1 VTTTDFLF
9 RVIELARARPNH
21 IAVKDLERSLTY
33 GELID
38 EAAAVGA
45 GLAVHG
51 VARGDRVSL
60 LLENSVDFVVASIA
74 TLWVGAVFVPLNVN
88 DPVERIAMILADCE
102 PSIVISVDPDGSGVG
117 DARRTVSF
125 AALRADTNEQP
136 RPSDARPTAVY
147 MIYTSGTTGT
157 PKGVLVGSSAFSA
170 ALSAT
175 VDALNLGEGTRT
187 LCVSP
192 FYFDGSFA
200 TLFPTLFAGGT
211 VVIRPRSTLLFPQT
225 FFKAITSEDITY
237 TGFSPTYLRL
247 LLSSARV
254 RELSASSLEIVALG
268 GENSSAID
276 IRKLWSHAPDLKV
289 YNRYGPTETTIA
301 VTHILLTTEMVSDDV
316 VPLGSPHPDVSFHLV
331 DEEGR
336 VRDET
341 NQMGELYIGGVQLME
356 GYWGAADLTSEVLR
370 RDVVPGELVYR
381 TGDLVYR
388 NSDGHYVYVERAD
401 RVVKRSGVRIS
412 LVEIASAVRGV
423 EKVEDAVCLA
433 FDLDGELGV
442 VVFVVA
448 DESISVRQI
457 RTQAS
462 ERLPDNMLPDRVEF
476 VKEFP
481 LTASGKLDERQ
492 LLGDAGL
499 RAIRR

>member
-9 RVIELARARPNH
+9 RVTELARARPDH

-38 EAAAVGA
+38 EVAVVGG
-45 GLAVHG
+45 GLAAHG
-51 VARGDRVSL
+51 VARGDRVAML
-60 LLENSVDFVVASIA
+60 LGNSVDFVVTSLA
-74 TLWVGAVFVPLNVN
+74 THWVGGVFVPLNVS
-88 DPVERIAMILADCE
+88 DPAERIAMILEDCE
-102 PSIVISVDPDGSGVG
+102 PSVVVTAGPDGGVSG
-117 DARRTVSF
+117 AQPAIPF
-125 AALRADTNEQP
+125 AVLRAGESGRAP
-136 RPSDARPTAVY
+136 LSEVRPTALY

-170 ALSAT
+170 AVSAT
-175 VDALNLGEGTRT
+175 VDALDLDKDTRT

-225 FFKAITSEDITY
+225 FFKAIASEDITY

-254 RELSASSLEIVALG
+254 RELSGSSLKIIALG
-268 GENSSAID
+268 GENSSVID
-276 IRKLWSHAPDLKV
+276 IRKLWSYAPDVKI
-289 YNRYGPTETTIA
+289 YNRYGPTESTIA
-301 VTHILLTTEMVSDDV
+301 VTHILIAPELVENDV
-316 VPLGSPHPDVSFHLV
+316 VPLGTPHSGVSFYLV
-331 DEEGR
+331 DETGR
-336 VRDET
+336 VHDET
-341 NQMGELYIGGVQLME
+341 NQVGELYIGGDQLME
-356 GYWGAADLTSEVLR
+356 GYWGAVALTSDVLR
-370 RDVVPGELVYR
+370 RDVVPGVLVYR

-388 NSDGHYVYVERAD
+388 NADGHYVYVERAD

-412 LVEIASAVRGV
+412 LVEIASAVRAI
-423 EKVEDAVCLA
+423 EKVDDAICLA
-433 FDLDGELGV
+433 FDLEGELGV

-448 DESISVRQI
+448 DDSVSVRQV
-457 RTQAS
+457 RTEAS
-462 ERLPDNMLPDRVEF
+462 ERLPDNMLPDRVQF

-492 LLGDAGL
+492 LLDDAGL